1 MISFFFA
8 GAETENIFRA
18 VDFGGGKPVK
28 SGAMKKEDT
37 PKQEE
42 ERADARPPFRHV
54 KAYENLDFLNSPV
67 ARTIRVH
74 CEMLEPYYRLYPYSI
89 RKTIVFFGSART
101 LPKADAEEALER
113 ERRKVAELPLTEAE
127 RKLRIAV
134 AERNVANAHYYEEA
148 RKLARDLTQWS
159 KEYFSKPGDRYYI
172 CSGGG
177 PGIMEA
183 ANRGAF
189 EAGGKSLG
197 LGISLPFEQHP
208 NPFITP
214 ELDFEFRYFFIRKY
228 WFLYLAHALIAF
240 PGGYGTM
247 DELFEMLTLIQTRKT
262 PKKIPIVLF
271 GREFW
276 EKLINFEVFVELG
289 YISPEDLSLF
299 RYFDKA
305 EEAREYIIRE
315 VTTGMVEDEKIP
327 GNIGAEDALHPHH
340 LDLRRTHGGMRKN
353 I

>member
-1 MISFFFA
+1 
-8 GAETENIFRA
+8 
-18 VDFGGGKPVK
+18 
-28 SGAMKKEDT
+28 MKKDT
-37 PKQEE
+37 PQQEE
-42 ERADARPPFRHV
+42 KIPQFKHV

-101 LPKADAEEALER
+101 PSRADAEEALAR
-113 ERRKVAELPLTEAE
+113 ERRKVEELPLTEAE
-127 RKLRIAV
+127 KKLRIAV
-134 AERNVANAHYYEEA
+134 AERNLANSHYYEAA
-148 RKLARDLTQWS
+148 RGLAHDLTKWS
-159 KEYFSKPGDRYYI
+159 EEHFSNPGDRYYI

-183 ANRGAF
+183 ANRGAY

-197 LGISLPFEQHP
+197 LGINLPFEQKP

-228 WFLYLAHALIAF
+228 WFLYLAHALVAF
-240 PGGYGTM
+240 PGGFGTM

-262 PKKIPIVLF
+262 PKKIPVILF

-276 EKLINFEVFVELG
+276 EKLIDFDVFVELG
-289 YISPEDLSLF
+289 YISPEDLKLF
-299 RYFDKA
+299 RYFDKV
-305 EEAREYIIRE
+305 EDAREYIIRE
-315 VTTGMVEDEKIP
+315 VTTDMVESEKIP
-327 GNIGAEDALHPHH
+327 DRANLEDALQPHH
-340 LDLRRTHGGMRKN
+340 LDTRRAHGGTRPKL
-353 I
+353 

>member
-1 MISFFFA
+1 M
-8 GAETENIFRA
+8 EE
-18 VDFGGGKPVK
+18 KH
-28 SGAMKKEDT
+28 T
-37 PKQEE
+37 PEE
-42 ERADARPPFRHV
+42 ERIPQFKHL

-74 CEMLEPYYRLYPYSI
+74 CEMLEPFYRLYPYSI
-89 RKTIVFFGSART
+89 RKTLVFFGSART
-101 LPKADAEEALER
+101 LPRIDAEEELVR
-113 ERRKVAELPLTEAE
+113 TRRKVSELPLTEAE
-127 RKLRIAV
+127 KKLRMAV
-134 AERNVANAHYYEEA
+134 AERNVANAHYYEMA
-148 RKLARDLTQWS
+148 RELARDLTQWNEEHIS
-159 KEYFSKPGDRYYI
+159 DPAERYYI

-183 ANRGAF
+183 ANRGAY

-197 LGISLPFEQHP
+197 LGINLPFEQKP

-240 PGGYGTM
+240 PGGFGTM

-276 EKLINFEVFVELG
+276 EKIINFEAFVELG
-289 YISPEDLSLF
+289 YISPEDLELF
-299 RYFDKA
+299 RYFDRVDD
-305 EEAREYIIRE
+305 AREYIIRE
-315 VTTGMVEDEKIP
+315 IVTAETA
-327 GNIGAEDALHPHH
+327 GNRVPSVGGIAEADEDALQPHH
-340 LDLRRTHGGMRKN
+340 LDPRRTHGGIR
-353 I
+353 IGLER

>member
-1 MISFFFA
+1 
-8 GAETENIFRA
+8 
-18 VDFGGGKPVK
+18 
-28 SGAMKKEDT
+28 MKNDT
-37 PKQEE
+37 PQEKKI
-42 ERADARPPFRHV
+42 PQFKHV

-101 LPKADAEEALER
+101 PSRADAEEALAR
-113 ERRKVAELPLTEAE
+113 ERRKVEELPLTEAE
-127 RKLRIAV
+127 KKLRIAV
-134 AERNVANAHYYEEA
+134 AERNLANSHYYEAA
-148 RKLARDLTQWS
+148 RELARDLTKWS
-159 KEYFSKPGDRYYI
+159 QEHFSTPGERYYI

-183 ANRGAF
+183 ANRGAY

-197 LGISLPFEQHP
+197 LGINLPFEQKP

-228 WFLYLAHALIAF
+228 WFLYLSHALVAF
-240 PGGYGTM
+240 PGGFGTM

-276 EKLINFEVFVELG
+276 EKIINFDVFIELG
-289 YISPEDLSLF
+289 YISPEDLRLF
-299 RYFDKA
+299 RYFDKV
-305 EEAREYIIRE
+305 EDAREYIIRE
-315 VTTGMVEDEKIP
+315 IITDMVENEKIP
-327 GNIGAEDALHPHH
+327 KRADFEDSLQPHH
-340 LDLRRTHGGMRKN
+340 LDTRRAQGGERPPL
-353 I
+353 